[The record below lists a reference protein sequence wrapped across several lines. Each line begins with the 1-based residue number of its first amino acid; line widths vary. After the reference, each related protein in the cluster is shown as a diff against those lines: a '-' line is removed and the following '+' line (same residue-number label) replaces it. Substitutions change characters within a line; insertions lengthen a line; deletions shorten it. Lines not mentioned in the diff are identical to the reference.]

1 MNRLKVLN
9 LEITKKCNLSCKHC
23 GIECSSEKSKLINEE
38 LSIIK
43 LDQILKEACNIG
55 CKVLIIAG
63 GEPFLSDKIWDALD
77 LAVKYNLS
85 VSILTNGTLINEL
98 LCERL
103 SKYNNIKFIRISLDY
118 PKNEQMM
125 NFRGVNDIVTNIIKS
140 TNILNKYKIP
150 YGIGMSIMH
159 DNIEYIDKIAQI
171 SYENGAKFLRVIP
184 IVPIG
189 MAKQHDIDN
198 DFYVKVLKEMILLFQ
213 KYYSFK
219 GKNDFIYKDMITNCP
234 AGEESISLNSNGE
247 LGLCP
252 LIDYSFKS
260 ELSFEE
266 TYYSLRNQKIKLQ
279 EKSFKKCTSCEYMHL
294 CKCGCIAEYTSNE
307 DRNICLKYIFDKLK
321 DELDKELFN
330 NFFGF
335 SSILYKNFGGNMGS
349 ILKIENLKKEYN
361 KKIILNNINL
371 NVKEGRIY
379 GFLGPNGAGKS
390 TTIRIILGL
399 IKEYNGD
406 IKIFNCNLSKNR
418 IEILER
424 IGALVES
431 PAYYEH
437 LSAYDN
443 LKVWAIMKNVA
454 LSRIDEVLNIVN
466 LYNNKDKKVKNFS
479 LGMKQRLGIAQ
490 ALINNPDFL
499 ILDEPTNGLDPM
511 GIREIRNLIVSLS
524 KKHNKTILISS
535 HLLSEV
541 ELMVDDVGIINNGNL
556 LYEGALDKL
565 KEKYNSLTTLE
576 EIFIKLVEGE

>member
-1 MNRLKVLN
+1 M
-9 LEITKKCNLSCKHC
+9 
-23 GIECSSEKSKLINEE
+23 
-38 LSIIK
+38 
-43 LDQILKEACNIG
+43 
-55 CKVLIIAG
+55 
-63 GEPFLSDKIWDALD
+63 
-77 LAVKYNLS
+77 
-85 VSILTNGTLINEL
+85 
-98 LCERL
+98 
-103 SKYNNIKFIRISLDY
+103 
-118 PKNEQMM
+118 
-125 NFRGVNDIVTNIIKS
+125 
-140 TNILNKYKIP
+140 
-150 YGIGMSIMH
+150 
-159 DNIEYIDKIAQI
+159 
-171 SYENGAKFLRVIP
+171 
-184 IVPIG
+184 
-189 MAKQHDIDN
+189 
-198 DFYVKVLKEMILLFQ
+198 
-213 KYYSFK
+213 
-219 GKNDFIYKDMITNCP
+219 
-234 AGEESISLNSNGE
+234 
-247 LGLCP
+247 
-252 LIDYSFKS
+252 
-260 ELSFEE
+260 
-266 TYYSLRNQKIKLQ
+266 
-279 EKSFKKCTSCEYMHL
+279 
-294 CKCGCIAEYTSNE
+294 
-307 DRNICLKYIFDKLK
+307 
-321 DELDKELFN
+321 
-330 NFFGF
+330 
-335 SSILYKNFGGNMGS
+335 
-349 ILKIENLKKEYN
+349 KIENLKKEYN

>member
-1 MNRLKVLN
+1 M
-9 LEITKKCNLSCKHC
+9 E
-23 GIECSSEKSKLINEE
+23 
-38 LSIIK
+38 
-43 LDQILKEACNIG
+43 
-55 CKVLIIAG
+55 
-63 GEPFLSDKIWDALD
+63 
-77 LAVKYNLS
+77 
-85 VSILTNGTLINEL
+85 
-98 LCERL
+98 
-103 SKYNNIKFIRISLDY
+103 
-118 PKNEQMM
+118 
-125 NFRGVNDIVTNIIKS
+125 
-140 TNILNKYKIP
+140 
-150 YGIGMSIMH
+150 
-159 DNIEYIDKIAQI
+159 
-171 SYENGAKFLRVIP
+171 
-184 IVPIG
+184 
-189 MAKQHDIDN
+189 
-198 DFYVKVLKEMILLFQ
+198 
-213 KYYSFK
+213 
-219 GKNDFIYKDMITNCP
+219 
-234 AGEESISLNSNGE
+234 
-247 LGLCP
+247 
-252 LIDYSFKS
+252 
-260 ELSFEE
+260 
-266 TYYSLRNQKIKLQ
+266 
-279 EKSFKKCTSCEYMHL
+279 
-294 CKCGCIAEYTSNE
+294 
-307 DRNICLKYIFDKLK
+307 
-321 DELDKELFN
+321 
-330 NFFGF
+330 
-335 SSILYKNFGGNMGS
+335 
-349 ILKIENLKKEYN
+349 
-361 KKIILNNINL
+361 
-371 NVKEGRIY
+371 
-379 GFLGPNGAGKS
+379 
-390 TTIRIILGL
+390 GL

-565 KEKYNSLTTLE
+565 KEKYNSSTTLE

>member
-1 MNRLKVLN
+1 
-9 LEITKKCNLSCKHC
+9 
-23 GIECSSEKSKLINEE
+23 
-38 LSIIK
+38 
-43 LDQILKEACNIG
+43 
-55 CKVLIIAG
+55 
-63 GEPFLSDKIWDALD
+63 
-77 LAVKYNLS
+77 
-85 VSILTNGTLINEL
+85 
-98 LCERL
+98 
-103 SKYNNIKFIRISLDY
+103 
-118 PKNEQMM
+118 
-125 NFRGVNDIVTNIIKS
+125 
-140 TNILNKYKIP
+140 
-150 YGIGMSIMH
+150 
-159 DNIEYIDKIAQI
+159 
-171 SYENGAKFLRVIP
+171 
-184 IVPIG
+184 
-189 MAKQHDIDN
+189 
-198 DFYVKVLKEMILLFQ
+198 
-213 KYYSFK
+213 
-219 GKNDFIYKDMITNCP
+219 
-234 AGEESISLNSNGE
+234 
-247 LGLCP
+247 
-252 LIDYSFKS
+252 
-260 ELSFEE
+260 
-266 TYYSLRNQKIKLQ
+266 
-279 EKSFKKCTSCEYMHL
+279 
-294 CKCGCIAEYTSNE
+294 
-307 DRNICLKYIFDKLK
+307 
-321 DELDKELFN
+321 
-330 NFFGF
+330 
-335 SSILYKNFGGNMGS
+335 MGS

-576 EIFIKLVEGE
+576 EIFIKRVEGE

>member
-1 MNRLKVLN
+1 
-9 LEITKKCNLSCKHC
+9 
-23 GIECSSEKSKLINEE
+23 
-38 LSIIK
+38 
-43 LDQILKEACNIG
+43 
-55 CKVLIIAG
+55 
-63 GEPFLSDKIWDALD
+63 
-77 LAVKYNLS
+77 
-85 VSILTNGTLINEL
+85 
-98 LCERL
+98 
-103 SKYNNIKFIRISLDY
+103 
-118 PKNEQMM
+118 
-125 NFRGVNDIVTNIIKS
+125 
-140 TNILNKYKIP
+140 
-150 YGIGMSIMH
+150 
-159 DNIEYIDKIAQI
+159 
-171 SYENGAKFLRVIP
+171 
-184 IVPIG
+184 
-189 MAKQHDIDN
+189 
-198 DFYVKVLKEMILLFQ
+198 
-213 KYYSFK
+213 
-219 GKNDFIYKDMITNCP
+219 
-234 AGEESISLNSNGE
+234 
-247 LGLCP
+247 
-252 LIDYSFKS
+252 
-260 ELSFEE
+260 
-266 TYYSLRNQKIKLQ
+266 
-279 EKSFKKCTSCEYMHL
+279 
-294 CKCGCIAEYTSNE
+294 
-307 DRNICLKYIFDKLK
+307 
-321 DELDKELFN
+321 
-330 NFFGF
+330 
-335 SSILYKNFGGNMGS
+335 MGS

>member
-1 MNRLKVLN
+1 
-9 LEITKKCNLSCKHC
+9 
-23 GIECSSEKSKLINEE
+23 
-38 LSIIK
+38 
-43 LDQILKEACNIG
+43 
-55 CKVLIIAG
+55 
-63 GEPFLSDKIWDALD
+63 
-77 LAVKYNLS
+77 
-85 VSILTNGTLINEL
+85 
-98 LCERL
+98 
-103 SKYNNIKFIRISLDY
+103 
-118 PKNEQMM
+118 
-125 NFRGVNDIVTNIIKS
+125 
-140 TNILNKYKIP
+140 
-150 YGIGMSIMH
+150 
-159 DNIEYIDKIAQI
+159 
-171 SYENGAKFLRVIP
+171 
-184 IVPIG
+184 
-189 MAKQHDIDN
+189 
-198 DFYVKVLKEMILLFQ
+198 
-213 KYYSFK
+213 
-219 GKNDFIYKDMITNCP
+219 
-234 AGEESISLNSNGE
+234 
-247 LGLCP
+247 
-252 LIDYSFKS
+252 
-260 ELSFEE
+260 
-266 TYYSLRNQKIKLQ
+266 
-279 EKSFKKCTSCEYMHL
+279 
-294 CKCGCIAEYTSNE
+294 
-307 DRNICLKYIFDKLK
+307 
-321 DELDKELFN
+321 
-330 NFFGF
+330 
-335 SSILYKNFGGNMGS
+335 MGS
-349 ILKIENLKKEYN
+349 ILKIENLKKECN

>member
-1 MNRLKVLN
+1 
-9 LEITKKCNLSCKHC
+9 
-23 GIECSSEKSKLINEE
+23 
-38 LSIIK
+38 
-43 LDQILKEACNIG
+43 
-55 CKVLIIAG
+55 
-63 GEPFLSDKIWDALD
+63 
-77 LAVKYNLS
+77 
-85 VSILTNGTLINEL
+85 
-98 LCERL
+98 
-103 SKYNNIKFIRISLDY
+103 
-118 PKNEQMM
+118 
-125 NFRGVNDIVTNIIKS
+125 
-140 TNILNKYKIP
+140 
-150 YGIGMSIMH
+150 
-159 DNIEYIDKIAQI
+159 
-171 SYENGAKFLRVIP
+171 
-184 IVPIG
+184 
-189 MAKQHDIDN
+189 
-198 DFYVKVLKEMILLFQ
+198 
-213 KYYSFK
+213 
-219 GKNDFIYKDMITNCP
+219 
-234 AGEESISLNSNGE
+234 
-247 LGLCP
+247 
-252 LIDYSFKS
+252 
-260 ELSFEE
+260 
-266 TYYSLRNQKIKLQ
+266 
-279 EKSFKKCTSCEYMHL
+279 
-294 CKCGCIAEYTSNE
+294 
-307 DRNICLKYIFDKLK
+307 
-321 DELDKELFN
+321 
-330 NFFGF
+330 
-335 SSILYKNFGGNMGS
+335 MGS

-565 KEKYNSLTTLE
+565 KEKYNSSTTLE

>member
-1 MNRLKVLN
+1 
-9 LEITKKCNLSCKHC
+9 
-23 GIECSSEKSKLINEE
+23 
-38 LSIIK
+38 
-43 LDQILKEACNIG
+43 
-55 CKVLIIAG
+55 
-63 GEPFLSDKIWDALD
+63 
-77 LAVKYNLS
+77 
-85 VSILTNGTLINEL
+85 
-98 LCERL
+98 
-103 SKYNNIKFIRISLDY
+103 
-118 PKNEQMM
+118 
-125 NFRGVNDIVTNIIKS
+125 
-140 TNILNKYKIP
+140 
-150 YGIGMSIMH
+150 
-159 DNIEYIDKIAQI
+159 
-171 SYENGAKFLRVIP
+171 
-184 IVPIG
+184 
-189 MAKQHDIDN
+189 
-198 DFYVKVLKEMILLFQ
+198 
-213 KYYSFK
+213 
-219 GKNDFIYKDMITNCP
+219 
-234 AGEESISLNSNGE
+234 
-247 LGLCP
+247 
-252 LIDYSFKS
+252 
-260 ELSFEE
+260 
-266 TYYSLRNQKIKLQ
+266 
-279 EKSFKKCTSCEYMHL
+279 
-294 CKCGCIAEYTSNE
+294 
-307 DRNICLKYIFDKLK
+307 
-321 DELDKELFN
+321 
-330 NFFGF
+330 
-335 SSILYKNFGGNMGS
+335 MGS

-371 NVKEGRIY
+371 NIKEGRIY

-565 KEKYNSLTTLE
+565 KKKYNSSTTLE

>member
-1 MNRLKVLN
+1 M
-9 LEITKKCNLSCKHC
+9 
-23 GIECSSEKSKLINEE
+23 IEFK
-38 LSIIK
+38 
-43 LDQILKEACNIG
+43 
-55 CKVLIIAG
+55 
-63 GEPFLSDKIWDALD
+63 
-77 LAVKYNLS
+77 S
-85 VSILTNGTLINEL
+85 VSKSYVEEKRSVDNL
-98 LCERL
+98 
-103 SKYNNIKFIRISLDY
+103 
-118 PKNEQMM
+118 
-125 NFRGVNDIVTNIIKS
+125 NFD
-140 TNILNKYKIP
+140 
-150 YGIGMSIMH
+150 
-159 DNIEYIDKIAQI
+159 
-171 SYENGAKFLRVIP
+171 
-184 IVPIG
+184 
-189 MAKQHDIDN
+189 
-198 DFYVKVLKEMILLFQ
+198 VK
-213 KYYSFK
+213 
-219 GKNDFIYKDMITNCP
+219 
-234 AGEESISLNSNGE
+234 NGE
-247 LGLCP
+247 
-252 LIDYSFKS
+252 
-260 ELSFEE
+260 
-266 TYYSLRNQKIKLQ
+266 
-279 EKSFKKCTSCEYMHL
+279 
-294 CKCGCIAEYTSNE
+294 
-307 DRNICLKYIFDKLK
+307 IF
-321 DELDKELFN
+321 
-330 NFFGF
+330 
-335 SSILYKNFGGNMGS
+335 
-349 ILKIENLKKEYN
+349 
-361 KKIILNNINL
+361 
-371 NVKEGRIY
+371 

-479 LGMKQRLGIAQ
+479 LGMKQSLGIAQ

>member
-189 MAKQHDIDN
+189 MAKQHVIDN

-335 SSILYKNFGGNMGS
+335 SSILYKNF
-349 ILKIENLKKEYN
+349 K
-361 KKIILNNINL
+361 NIN
-371 NVKEGRIY
+371 
-379 GFLGPNGAGKS
+379 
-390 TTIRIILGL
+390 
-399 IKEYNGD
+399 
-406 IKIFNCNLSKNR
+406 
-418 IEILER
+418 
-424 IGALVES
+424 
-431 PAYYEH
+431 
-437 LSAYDN
+437 
-443 LKVWAIMKNVA
+443 
-454 LSRIDEVLNIVN
+454 
-466 LYNNKDKKVKNFS
+466 
-479 LGMKQRLGIAQ
+479 
-490 ALINNPDFL
+490 
-499 ILDEPTNGLDPM
+499 
-511 GIREIRNLIVSLS
+511 
-524 KKHNKTILISS
+524 
-535 HLLSEV
+535 
-541 ELMVDDVGIINNGNL
+541 
-556 LYEGALDKL
+556 
-565 KEKYNSLTTLE
+565 KYNICIRALPIWS
-576 EIFIKLVEGE
+576 IFFNM

>member
-1 MNRLKVLN
+1 
-9 LEITKKCNLSCKHC
+9 
-23 GIECSSEKSKLINEE
+23 
-38 LSIIK
+38 
-43 LDQILKEACNIG
+43 
-55 CKVLIIAG
+55 
-63 GEPFLSDKIWDALD
+63 
-77 LAVKYNLS
+77 
-85 VSILTNGTLINEL
+85 
-98 LCERL
+98 
-103 SKYNNIKFIRISLDY
+103 
-118 PKNEQMM
+118 
-125 NFRGVNDIVTNIIKS
+125 
-140 TNILNKYKIP
+140 
-150 YGIGMSIMH
+150 
-159 DNIEYIDKIAQI
+159 
-171 SYENGAKFLRVIP
+171 
-184 IVPIG
+184 
-189 MAKQHDIDN
+189 
-198 DFYVKVLKEMILLFQ
+198 
-213 KYYSFK
+213 
-219 GKNDFIYKDMITNCP
+219 
-234 AGEESISLNSNGE
+234 
-247 LGLCP
+247 
-252 LIDYSFKS
+252 
-260 ELSFEE
+260 
-266 TYYSLRNQKIKLQ
+266 
-279 EKSFKKCTSCEYMHL
+279 
-294 CKCGCIAEYTSNE
+294 
-307 DRNICLKYIFDKLK
+307 
-321 DELDKELFN
+321 
-330 NFFGF
+330 
-335 SSILYKNFGGNMGS
+335 MGS

-371 NVKEGRIY
+371 NVKEGIIY

>member
-1 MNRLKVLN
+1 
-9 LEITKKCNLSCKHC
+9 
-23 GIECSSEKSKLINEE
+23 
-38 LSIIK
+38 
-43 LDQILKEACNIG
+43 
-55 CKVLIIAG
+55 
-63 GEPFLSDKIWDALD
+63 
-77 LAVKYNLS
+77 
-85 VSILTNGTLINEL
+85 
-98 LCERL
+98 
-103 SKYNNIKFIRISLDY
+103 
-118 PKNEQMM
+118 
-125 NFRGVNDIVTNIIKS
+125 
-140 TNILNKYKIP
+140 
-150 YGIGMSIMH
+150 
-159 DNIEYIDKIAQI
+159 
-171 SYENGAKFLRVIP
+171 
-184 IVPIG
+184 
-189 MAKQHDIDN
+189 
-198 DFYVKVLKEMILLFQ
+198 
-213 KYYSFK
+213 
-219 GKNDFIYKDMITNCP
+219 
-234 AGEESISLNSNGE
+234 
-247 LGLCP
+247 
-252 LIDYSFKS
+252 
-260 ELSFEE
+260 
-266 TYYSLRNQKIKLQ
+266 
-279 EKSFKKCTSCEYMHL
+279 
-294 CKCGCIAEYTSNE
+294 
-307 DRNICLKYIFDKLK
+307 
-321 DELDKELFN
+321 
-330 NFFGF
+330 
-335 SSILYKNFGGNMGS
+335 MGS

-565 KEKYNSLTTLE
+565 KKKYNSSTTLE

>member
-1 MNRLKVLN
+1 
-9 LEITKKCNLSCKHC
+9 
-23 GIECSSEKSKLINEE
+23 
-38 LSIIK
+38 
-43 LDQILKEACNIG
+43 
-55 CKVLIIAG
+55 
-63 GEPFLSDKIWDALD
+63 
-77 LAVKYNLS
+77 
-85 VSILTNGTLINEL
+85 
-98 LCERL
+98 
-103 SKYNNIKFIRISLDY
+103 
-118 PKNEQMM
+118 
-125 NFRGVNDIVTNIIKS
+125 
-140 TNILNKYKIP
+140 
-150 YGIGMSIMH
+150 
-159 DNIEYIDKIAQI
+159 
-171 SYENGAKFLRVIP
+171 
-184 IVPIG
+184 
-189 MAKQHDIDN
+189 
-198 DFYVKVLKEMILLFQ
+198 
-213 KYYSFK
+213 
-219 GKNDFIYKDMITNCP
+219 
-234 AGEESISLNSNGE
+234 
-247 LGLCP
+247 
-252 LIDYSFKS
+252 
-260 ELSFEE
+260 
-266 TYYSLRNQKIKLQ
+266 
-279 EKSFKKCTSCEYMHL
+279 
-294 CKCGCIAEYTSNE
+294 
-307 DRNICLKYIFDKLK
+307 
-321 DELDKELFN
+321 
-330 NFFGF
+330 
-335 SSILYKNFGGNMGS
+335 MGS

-431 PAYYEH
+431 PEYYEH

-454 LSRIDEVLNIVN
+454 LSIIDEVLNIVN

-541 ELMVDDVGIINNGNL
+541 ERMVDDVGIINNGNL